1 MPETTKHSR
10 GAASEDPIFDAI
22 ARHKAAWRVF
32 DRATDDRQEPA
43 EADQDEVE
51 TASKNELEA
60 LAAVLSTSPTTIAGI
75 RAGIEYVHVVCDRE
89 CVPECAMQFMPTLL
103 RSPVLAA

>member
-1 MPETTKHSR
+1 MSETTKHSR
-10 GAASEDPIFDAI
+10 GAAAADPIFDAI